1 MRIMTFAAAA
11 ISIMLLASPAQASP
25 ASIAGKWK
33 TDDGRSVISFYECG
47 NAMCGKIDR
56 FLVPEPKGG
65 ALDSKNPDKSKR
77 DRKLLGMPIFWNL
90 APDANSFEGKG
101 YSPEDGRYF
110 NADVSRDG
118 SKLKVKGCVMMFCKS
133 VNFTKF

>member
-1 MRIMTFAAAA
+1 MRNASLAIAMIAAGLAA
-11 ISIMLLASPAQASP
+11 TPALAAP

-65 ALDSKNPDKSKR
+65 ALDTKNPDKLKR

-90 APDANSFEGKG
+90 APDANSYEGKG

-110 NADVSRDG
+110 NADVARDG

>member
-1 MRIMTFAAAA
+1 MRISSCVAATVLAGFAAA
-11 ISIMLLASPAQASP
+11 PAMASP

-47 NAMCGKIDR
+47 NSMCGKIDR
-56 FLVPEPKGG
+56 FLVAEPKGG
-65 ALDSKNPDKSKR
+65 ALDAKNPDKSKR
-77 DRKLLGMPIFWNL
+77 NRKLLGMPIFWNL
-90 APDANSFEGKG
+90 SPDADSFEGKG

-118 SKLKVKGCVMMFCKS
+118 SKLKVKGCVMVFCKS
-133 VNFTKF
+133 VSFTKF